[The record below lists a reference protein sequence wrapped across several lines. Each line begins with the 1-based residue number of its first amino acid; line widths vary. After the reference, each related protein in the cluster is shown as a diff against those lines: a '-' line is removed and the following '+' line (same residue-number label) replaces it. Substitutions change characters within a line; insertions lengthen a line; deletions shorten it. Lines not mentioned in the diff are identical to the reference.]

1 MSISKKLERKKLRK
15 IVSIRQGWIY
25 LFFFF
30 FMGCSNLPYRGNDVL
45 GADAFVIDSYKIK
58 KGKFS
63 ILEMEGCPLM
73 ELNPILLKEYKDTIE
88 NGDILEIALYHPS
101 RKDLMLAVREIGETV
116 GFIVRDKKIYLP
128 DLTPIEV
135 AGLTLSEGREKI
147 QKRYDLEIT
156 DVQVFLSY
164 KRRKEQKI
172 SLTGLTAISSVPIDG
187 KKRLFDVLSEAKVP
201 PNANFFK
208 SYLVRK
214 NALLPVD
221 MYKLVVQ
228 GDMSQNIVM
237 RGEDK
242 IYIAP
247 SNASSL
253 MVMGEVREEKVID
266 LPNGF
271 MPLRQALA
279 LSGGIPYTG
288 NKRCIQV
295 IRGNILHPKIYT
307 LSWQHVMKLPNTSL
321 LLMPGDI
328 VYVAATPITEWNRF
342 IKQIF
347 PTLTGIELFRK
358 GVSGVVAI
366 E

>member
-1 MSISKKLERKKLRK
+1 MKK
-15 IVSIRQGWIY
+15 GWGY
-25 LFFFF
+25 LLFFFF
-30 FMGCSNLPYRGNDVL
+30 IGCSNLPYRGNDVL

-58 KGKFS
+58 QGKFS
-63 ILEMEGCPLM
+63 ILEMEGWPLIT
-73 ELNPILLKEYKDTIE
+73 LDASLLEEYQDTIE

-101 RKDLMLAVREIGETV
+101 RRDLMLAIREIGGGV
-116 GFIVRDKKIYLP
+116 GFMVRDKKIYLP
-128 DLTPIEV
+128 NLAPIEV
-135 AGLTLSEGREKI
+135 AGLTLSKAKAKI

-164 KRRKEQKI
+164 KQRKEQKV
-172 SLTGLTAISSVPIDG
+172 SLAGLTTVSSIPVDG
-187 KKRLFDVLSEAKVP
+187 KKRLFEVLSEAKVP

-208 SYLVRK
+208 SYLIREG
-214 NALLPVD
+214 NLLPVD
-221 MYKLVVQ
+221 MYKLVIQ

-237 RGEDK
+237 RGADK

-247 SNASSL
+247 SCASSL

-266 LPNGF
+266 LPKGF
-271 MPLRQALA
+271 MPLREALA
-279 LSGGIPYTG
+279 LAGGIPYTG

-295 IRGNILHPKIYT
+295 IRGNIIHPKIYT
-307 LSWQHVMKLPNTSL
+307 LSWQHIIKLSSTSL
-321 LLMPGDI
+321 LLIPGDV

-347 PTLTGIELFRK
+347 PTLTGVELFRK